1 MKKAAINEIKIIVQ
15 SAENGTSDQQSSN
28 SKAHLS
34 SGETNHILKKKSAKS
49 GEVNGPRGLE
59 PTRYGDWESKG
70 RCIDF

>member
-15 SAENGTSDQQSSN
+15 NSENRTSDQPSSN
-28 SKAHLS
+28 RKAHLS
-34 SGETNHILKKKSAKS
+34 SGKANDTLKKKSATS